1 MQIIIIDSNAV
12 NKTYLIELQ
21 YILIRL
27 KQSQIITLA
36 VLKKYNN
43 SRNQYK

>member
-27 KQSQIITLA
+27 KLF
-36 VLKKYNN
+36 Y
-43 SRNQYK
+43 